1 MNVNIFEG
9 SKKTVEKSGVGRAM
23 EHQRTMLESVGV
35 SVNAVPD
42 SKAEV
47 IHFNT
52 VFPDSVIAAAIA
64 KMRGQKVVYYGHS
77 TMEDFKN
84 SFIGSNL
91 AAPLFKQWIKF
102 CYTRGDVIITPT
114 EYSKK
119 LLESYNITKP
129 IYAVSNGIDASFWKR
144 DIEGGK
150 RFRDKYGIPCDRKV
164 VMSVGHYI
172 GRKGITEF
180 IDMARKMPDVTFVW
194 MGYTDLHLVPREIG
208 QAIKTAPSNVI
219 LPGFVS
225 KEELRDAYNG
235 SDIFAFM
242 SHEETEGIVVLE
254 ALACGITTVVRDIPV
269 YDGWLEHGE
278 DVFKCANDNDFEV
291 TVKGILAGN
300 ITASDDMGANVVKAR
315 SYEAIGNKLFNI
327 YGKIGD
333 TNKEFYGKIN
343 NRMLAYKGRL

>member
-1 MNVNIFEG
+1 MNVNIFSG

-23 EHQRTMLESVGV
+23 EHQCTMLESVGV
-35 SVNAVPD
+35 DVNKCSD
-42 SKAEV
+42 SKADV

-52 VFPDSVIAAAIA
+52 VFPDSVVGAIAAKI
-64 KMRGQKVVYYGHS
+64 RDQKVVYYGHS

-84 SFIGSNL
+84 SFVGSNL
-91 AAPLFKQWIKF
+91 AAPLFKCWIKF
-102 CYTRGDVIITPT
+102 CYSLGDVIVTPT
-114 EYSKK
+114 EYSKG
-119 LLESYNITKP
+119 LLESYNIKKP
-129 IYAVSNGIDASFWKR
+129 IYAVSNGIDSSFWKR

-150 RFRDKYGIPCDRKV
+150 LFREKYGIPCDRKV

-194 MGYTDLHLVPREIG
+194 LGYTDLHLVPREIG
-208 QAIKTAPSNVI
+208 HAIKTAPSNVI

-242 SHEETEGIVVLE
+242 SHEETEGIVILE

-269 YDGWLEHGE
+269 YDGWLEHGR
-278 DVFKCANDNDFEV
+278 DVFKCASDNDFAV
-291 TVKGILAGN
+291 TVDNILSGN
-300 ITASDDMGANVVKAR
+300 TVVPENMGAVVVRNR
-315 SYEAIGNKLFNI
+315 SYEAIGRKLLNI
-327 YGKIGD
+327 YDKISD
-333 TNKEFYGKIN
+333 TNKQFYGKIN
-343 NRMLAYKGRL
+343 SRMLVSKGRM